1 MTVTLRDWQARV
13 QPLVLADWAPGLP
26 GKLVVACTGS
36 GKTIFG
42 LDTVLKAA
50 GPEGRIVWLAHRQEL
65 LDAPLA
71 DVRALWPEIAGDCGI
86 VQGNRDRSHKRIVFA
101 SIQTLRTEK
110 RRAKLLRHGHPAV
123 VVVDEAHH
131 SVAGTYDK
139 VIRALLG
146 PDTLVLGLTATPDR
160 SGDGPSLSQHWQIAA
175 QYGIVDAVQDGVLL
189 PPYLAIDKVPNLDL
203 EAVGG
208 RKDYDDGQL
217 GRALLK
223 ASIVEHTVAAL
234 SRTYEAERLP
244 LKDDRRQLTC
254 RGRAGFVFTATVE
267 QAELTAEALR
277 ADGWKARAAHGEL
290 TSTERRRLTK
300 AFEAGAIDVLCNPA
314 IFTEGTN
321 LPRASFVCLAR
332 PTRSWS
338 LAIQC
343 VGRGL
348 RLVNGKP
355 ETEGLVLDLGGA
367 MGQHS
372 LLGAPVLIDTGCTV
386 HEDGRHRYIE
396 DGAGGGRCDC
406 GKKVSC
412 LANRG
417 PHVYRAGEIHCRKC
431 GREKCPESPT
441 GDHLWIPQGPFASSC
456 AFCPAKSTNPLAG
469 LVNERPD
476 YQREAVNWRP
486 VLGMPGVYGV
496 QLGEVGACFN
506 VQAGA
511 DLWRPYW
518 VPKDCSRLVPL
529 TDRPV
534 SPLHSRMVT
543 DDVARRVA
551 AVNGTRGGVPDGA
564 RWLQQRRERLDL
576 PRMADAVGLL
586 QEIAA

>member
-1 MTVTLRDWQARV
+1 MSVTLRSWQARV
-13 QPLVLADWAPGLP
+13 QPLVLHEWAPGLP

-50 GPEGRIVWLAHRQEL
+50 GPTGRIVWLAHRKEL
-65 LDAPLA
+65 LDAPLE
-71 DVRALWPEIAGDCGI
+71 DVRQLWPELARECGI
-86 VQGNRDRSHKRIVFA
+86 VQGSRDKSSKRIVFA

-110 RRAKLLRHGHPAV
+110 RRARLLRGGPFAV

-131 SVAGTYDK
+131 SVATSYDE
-139 VIRALLG
+139 VIRALIG
-146 PDTLVLGLTATPDR
+146 PNTRVLGLTATPDR
-160 SGDGPSLSQHWQIAA
+160 ATDGPSLSQHWQIAA
-175 QYGIVDAVQDGVLL
+175 QYGIVNAVEDGVLL

-203 EAVGG
+203 EGVGG

-244 LKDDRRQLTC
+244 LKDGQRSLTC

-290 TSTERRRLTK
+290 STTERTRVVK
-300 AFEAGAIDVLCNPA
+300 AFKAGKIDVLCNPA

-348 RLVNGKP
+348 RLVDGKP
-355 ETEGLVLDLGGA
+355 ETEGLILDLGGA
-367 MGQHS
+367 MAEHS

-386 HEDGRHRYIE
+386 HEDGCHRYV
-396 DGAGGGRCDC
+396 DDQCGGGRCDC

-417 PHVYRAGEIHCRKC
+417 SHVYRPGEIHCSKC
-431 GREKCPESPT
+431 GREKCPESPN
-441 GDHLWIPQGPFASSC
+441 GDHLWIPQGPLAASC
-456 AFCPAKSTNPLAG
+456 AFCPAKSVNPLAG
-469 LVNERPD
+469 LVNERD
-476 YQREAVNWRP
+476 YEKESVDWRP
-486 VLGMPGVYGV
+486 VAGMPGVYGV
-496 QLGEVGACFN
+496 QLH
-506 VQAGA
+506 
-511 DLWRPYW
+511 DLDLALREAF
-518 VPKDCSRLVPL
+518 L
-529 TDRPV
+529 
-534 SPLHSRMVT
+534 
-543 DDVARRVA
+543 
-551 AVNGTRGGVPDGA
+551 
-564 RWLQQRRERLDL
+564 RREHTQQQHWPAQRTH
-576 PRMADAVGLL
+576 RHAFGQQQQKRAE
-586 QEIAA
+586 QA